1 MFFKK
6 KNKEEF
12 DDKWVDIPGVWKLL
26 GMIAVIVGLFIAAE
40 KVTKWVYTEDVK
52 SQYTEEYYEEIM

>member
-6 KNKEEF
+6 KSKEEF
-12 DDKWVDIPGVWKLL
+12 DEKWVDIPGVWKLL

-40 KVTKWVYTEDVK
+40 KFTKWVYTEDVK
-52 SQYTEEYYEEIM
+52 NQYTEEYCEEIM